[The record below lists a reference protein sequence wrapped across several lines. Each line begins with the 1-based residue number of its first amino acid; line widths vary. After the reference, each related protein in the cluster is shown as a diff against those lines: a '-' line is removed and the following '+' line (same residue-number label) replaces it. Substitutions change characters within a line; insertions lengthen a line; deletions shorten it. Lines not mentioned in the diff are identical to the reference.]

1 VQAARNQH
9 PERSQAQADKLEA
22 LLRLSSGMAHDF
34 NNILHVIKN
43 ATAAL
48 RHTAGEGAETARL
61 LDMLERN
68 AVRGTLL
75 TRELLAFAAR
85 QPLSPVPLNVNRLI
99 AGMQHRLRDV
109 LGRGAQVETVLG
121 GSLWQVQAD
130 EAELETAVVKLAE
143 NARDATAAA
152 GKITIETANALIE
165 DAQAL
170 HAGIEPG
177 EYVTIAVR
185 DTGGG
190 MTAETLSR
198 AFDPYFTTKEAGP
211 MTGFGLPRVYGFV
224 KQMRGHLTVDSAAG
238 AGTAVTVYLPRLRQ
252 AAAEAPGRQRSEP
265 KLVGTSPI
273 AARAA
278 RPKGLAG
285 LRVLVVEDESLI
297 GMLAE
302 DLLEQLGCRMVGLVS
317 SLRKAL
323 ELAKSAELDCALL
336 DVDIGGE
343 PVYPVAMALQARG
356 VPFLFMSGYGGLDE
370 PWRAHPIVQKPFDVD
385 QLRREIERVL
395 RAEQ

>member
-1 VQAARNQH
+1 MQAARNQQ
-9 PERSQAQADKLEA
+9 PERSQAHAEKLEA
-22 LLRLSSGMAHDF
+22 LVRLSSGMAHDF

-48 RHTAGEGAETARL
+48 RYTAGDAAETARL

-85 QPLSPVPLNVNRLI
+85 QPLSPIPLSVNRLI
-99 AGMQHRLRDV
+99 ADMQHRLRNV

-121 GSLWQVQAD
+121 GSLWPVQAD
-130 EAELETAVVKLAE
+130 EAELEAAIVKLAE
-143 NARDATAAA
+143 NARDATAAG

-165 DAQAL
+165 EAQAL

-198 AFDPYFTTKEAGP
+198 AFDPYFSTKEARP
-211 MTGFGLPRVYGFV
+211 MTGLGLPHVYGFV
-224 KQMRGHLTVDSAAG
+224 KQMRGYLTVDSAVG
-238 AGTAVTVYLPRLRQ
+238 TGTAVTVYLPRLKQ
-252 AAAEAPGRQRSEP
+252 AAEAPQRNEP
-265 KLVGTSPI
+265 KLVLASS
-273 AARAA
+273 A

-317 SLRKAL
+317 SLRKAV
-323 ELAKSAELDCALL
+323 ELAKSAEVDLALL

-343 PVYPVAMALQARG
+343 PVYPVARALQARG
-356 VPFLFMSGYGGLDE
+356 VPFLFMSGYGALDE

-385 QLRREIERVL
+385 QLRKEIERAL
-395 RAEQ
+395 SADQ